1 MIDLHCHIIP
11 GLDDGSDSM
20 ETSLSMA
27 RMAADFGT
35 TAIVCTPHCCTEDPA
50 LERRFREIRR
60 AGAAL
65 QEAVTSQGI
74 DLTLLPGMELMC
86 SSDPTQALRSSGLL
100 TVGGT
105 GFLLIEFDFGESLS
119 FMLSCADSIRDFGLV
134 PIIAH
139 PERYEAIQR
148 SIAAMDIFLDRGA
161 VIQLNKDSILGR
173 LGNHTYQAA
182 WEILRNGLAHVVA
195 SDAHNTRYR
204 TAALQHVYATI
215 AENFGEAC
223 AGLLLTENPARIL
236 RNRLPKEPTE
246 G

>member
-27 RMAADFGT
+27 QMAAQSGT
-35 TAIVCTPHCCTEDPA
+35 NILVCTPHCSTEDRS

-65 QEAVTSQGI
+65 QDAVTALGI
-74 DLTLLPGMELMC
+74 DLKLLPGMELMC
-86 SSDPTQALRSSGLL
+86 ADDPAQAIRSSGLL

-105 GFLLIEFDFGESLS
+105 GFLLIEFDFGEELP
-119 FMLSCADSIRDFGLV
+119 FMLSCVDSIRDFGLV

-139 PERYEAIQR
+139 PERYDAVQR
-148 SIAAMDIFLDRGA
+148 SIAAMDAFLDRSA

-195 SDAHNTRYR
+195 SDAHNSRFR
-204 TAALQHVYATI
+204 TTTLHRVYDMI

-223 AGLLLTENPARIL
+223 AGLLLNENPARIL
-236 RNRLPKEPTE
+236 RNRFPKEPTE